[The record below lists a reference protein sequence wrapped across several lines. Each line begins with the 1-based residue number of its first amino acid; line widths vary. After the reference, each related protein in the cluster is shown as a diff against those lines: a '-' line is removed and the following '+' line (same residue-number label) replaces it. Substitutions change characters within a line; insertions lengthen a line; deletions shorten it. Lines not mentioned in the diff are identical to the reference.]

1 MLHNNTVLKHGVINV
16 DNLIVFEVETLKIV
30 FL

>member
-1 MLHNNTVLKHGVINV
+1 MLHNNIVMEHDVIIV
-16 DNLIVFEVETLKIV
+16 DNVIVFEVETLKIV